1 MIAKSRSRMS
11 SLSRTV
17 RNRGMGFREE
27 TYPVIPQPLAYPDML
42 ERGSPKMNGDI
53 RSENGLGS
61 MGLEVTSAQGEGEGK
76 EEANIR
82 WVDREEMAAKL
93 WSGISSLSRT
103 VRNGGKGVERKRY
116 TR

>member
-1 MIAKSRSRMS
+1 
-11 SLSRTV
+11 
-17 RNRGMGFREE
+17 
-27 TYPVIPQPLAYPDML
+27 
-42 ERGSPKMNGDI
+42 MNGDI

-93 WSGISSLSRT
+93 WSGISSLRRPGRSEMEERGLRGRDIPGNPSASRSS
-103 VRNGGKGVERKRY
+103 
-116 TR
+116 